1 MNLIV
6 ILIGLL
12 SLFLLSYNSI
22 IIMMILVILINVGA
36 YCAKSN

>member
-36 YCAKSN
+36 FYAKSN